1 MMVSRVRD
9 GGRGERELLTKVG
22 EQTVSLVARSDLER
36 SVGVATNED
45 YCIGMLVRELIN
57 SSF

>member
-1 MMVSRVRD
+1 MGD
-9 GGRGERELLTKVG
+9 GGGGERELLTEIA

-36 SVGVATNED
+36 SVGVATDED